1 MENLMK
7 KILTVIVLSTL
18 LFACGKKQ
26 DNAKN
31 MEQIQN
37 EEGIPVR
44 QTTVETT
51 TFHQELIYNASL
63 NGSEESTAT
72 AMVSDIITKINAK
85 VGDKVSKG
93 QIIISFPANTP
104 AAQFEQA
111 SSAFNSIN
119 TVYER
124 MKRLNDQ
131 GAISR
136 QDLDNV
142 QTQYNVSKANLESSE
157 QMINVRAPI
166 SGIITAMM
174 VNPSEKVYPGKELF
188 TVVSTGGY
196 KAVLM
201 IPESEIGKIKKG
213 MKATAT
219 WQEET
224 ITGKVSQI
232 SLAMDVNTKAFRVEI
247 VFPAMNRNIS
257 YGVTAEVRIEV
268 SSKPN
273 VIVIPREAMLFENGD
288 TFVWLNVNNQ
298 AVKTQINTGLDNSLT
313 YEVVSG
319 LSLGDTLITEG
330 INMLTPNVKLR
341 VIN

>member
-1 MENLMK
+1 MK
-7 KILTVIVLSTL
+7 KMLVAVLLMLL

-44 QTTVETT
+44 QTIVQPS
-51 TFHQELIYNASL
+51 TFLQELTYNATLS
-63 NGSEESTAT
+63 GSEESTAS

-85 VGDKVSKG
+85 VGDKVQKD
-93 QIIISFPANTP
+93 QVIIRFPANTP

-111 SSAFNSIN
+111 SSAFNSIK

-124 MKRLNDQ
+124 MKRLHDQ

-142 QTQYNVSKANLESSE
+142 ETQYQVSKANLAASE

-174 VNPSEKVYPGKELF
+174 VSPSEKVSPGKDLF
-188 TVVSTGGY
+188 TVASTGGY
-196 KAVLM
+196 KATIMV
-201 IPESEIGKIKKG
+201 PEAEISKIKKG

-219 WQEET
+219 WLDET
-224 ITGKVSQI
+224 INGKVSDI
-232 SLAMDVNTKAFRVEI
+232 SLAMDVNTKAFRVE
-247 VFPAMNRNIS
+247 VTFTGMNRKIS
-257 YGVTAEVRIEV
+257 YGVTAEISIVV
-268 SSKPN
+268 LSKPN
-273 VIVIPREAMLFENGD
+273 VIVVGRESITMENGSKY
-288 TFVWLNVNNQ
+288 VWLNKQ
-298 AVKTQINTGLDNSLT
+298 GIAAKTLIETGLDNSLT
-313 YEVVSG
+313 FEVTSG
-319 LSLGDTLITEG
+319 LSSDDILITEG
-330 INMLTPNVKLR
+330 INMLTENAKLR
-341 VIN
+341 VIE